1 MAIHVPL
8 AGMVVAIAV
17 AGRMMDWT
25 TVTVTVEARIAGL
38 EAEVDWEVGVEVDTP
53 VVRLD
58 EELFA
63 VVKLVEEVFD
73 AVVAAL
79 MQEQALRIF
88 EDEDLQPELIAEG
101 VEIAIFVAYVLQKED
116 AWARSEWRALRHLS
130 LLQLADASRTNNETM
145 QKIAVCTGEL
155 WVAEEK
161 NMIELWPRKRNG
173 KQRIVGM
180 MRES

>member
-38 EAEVDWEVGVEVDTP
+38 EAEVDREVGVEVDTP

-116 AWARSEWRALRHLS
+116 A
-130 LLQLADASRTNNETM
+130 
-145 QKIAVCTGEL
+145 
-155 WVAEEK
+155 
-161 NMIELWPRKRNG
+161 
-173 KQRIVGM
+173 
-180 MRES
+180 

>member
-1 MAIHVPL
+1 
-8 AGMVVAIAV
+8 
-17 AGRMMDWT
+17 
-25 TVTVTVEARIAGL
+25 VEAGIAGL
-38 EAEVDWEVGVEVDTP
+38 EAEVDREVGVELDTL

-116 AWARSEWRALRHLS
+116 A
-130 LLQLADASRTNNETM
+130 
-145 QKIAVCTGEL
+145 
-155 WVAEEK
+155 
-161 NMIELWPRKRNG
+161 
-173 KQRIVGM
+173 
-180 MRES
+180 